1 MEITRIRT
9 RWPEEKGFF
18 LNRDDTGE
26 EHVFIQYLSPV
37 RVLTVNGMI
46 DATAGSCILHS
57 CHAHQ
62 YFTSADTPL
71 LHDWLHVRGDLD
83 EAVLRYGLQYDTLYT
98 VRNSEAVSRLLR
110 QMEEGFLTR
119 PVYFRELLALK
130 MEELL
135 LTVARESKGE
145 GRLCRIPADTM
156 NRFLSLRTR
165 MNDERNYP
173 WSIPEMA
180 SLLGFSPS
188 RFCRLY
194 QEIFQ
199 ITPKRDL
206 QNIRIEHAK
215 MLLVQQRYPVRE
227 VAELCGYTNPYHF
240 IRAFRQHTGT
250 TPKAYSLNH

>member
-1 MEITRIRT
+1 M
-9 RWPEEKGFF
+9 
-18 LNRDDTGE
+18 
-26 EHVFIQYLSPV
+26 
-37 RVLTVNGMI
+37 
-46 DATAGSCILHS
+46 
-57 CHAHQ
+57 
-62 YFTSADTPL
+62 
-71 LHDWLHVRGDLD
+71 
-83 EAVLRYGLQYDTLYT
+83 
-98 VRNSEAVSRLLR
+98 RNSEAVSRLLR
-110 QMEEGFLTR
+110 QMEEEFLTR

-165 MNDERNYP
+165 MNDECNCP

-215 MLLVQQRYPVRE
+215 LLLVQQRYPVRG

>member
-1 MEITRIRT
+1 MSKACKKLMFYAGYHGGVIWKSRGYGLAGR
-9 RWPEEKGFF
+9 REKGFF
-18 LNRDDTGE
+18 LDRDDTGE

-83 EAVLRYGLQYDTLYT
+83 ETVLRYGLQYDTLYT

-110 QMEEGFLTR
+110 QMEEEFVTR

-165 MNDERNYP
+165 MNDECNCP

-194 QEIFQ
+194 RRFS
-199 ITPKRDL
+199 K
-206 QNIRIEHAK
+206 
-215 MLLVQQRYPVRE
+215 
-227 VAELCGYTNPYHF
+227 
-240 IRAFRQHTGT
+240 
-250 TPKAYSLNH
+250 